1 MSRSSGRHPTP
12 MCTGEVNDMQKKRSK
27 LNSSPWLTTRYNP
40 QPKNRYESQL
50 PPEMLFR
57 LR

>member
-1 MSRSSGRHPTP
+1 
-12 MCTGEVNDMQKKRSK
+12 MCTGEVNDMPKKRSK
-27 LNSSPWLTTRYNP
+27 PNGPQWLTTRYNP

>member
-1 MSRSSGRHPTP
+1 
-12 MCTGEVNDMQKKRSK
+12 MQKKNRSK
-27 LNSSPWLTTRYNP
+27 LNSPQWLTTRYNP
-40 QPKNRYESQL
+40 QPKSSHESQL